1 MSNLS
6 PTAGRIFSA
15 YLEAVHRADNP
26 ASAGGVTDDNEYLDL
41 MLTIAEEAR
50 QRYNAK
56 LRSGLTSNRYEMLEQ
71 MPRNDMYDAEDAAD
85 HDASWNGS
93 HPTGVS

>member
-6 PTAGRIFSA
+6 PVAGRIFSA

-71 MPRNDMYDAEDAAD
+71 MRYNDMCEEEEAAD
-85 HDASWNGS
+85 HDANWNGV
-93 HPTGVS
+93 HPVGQT